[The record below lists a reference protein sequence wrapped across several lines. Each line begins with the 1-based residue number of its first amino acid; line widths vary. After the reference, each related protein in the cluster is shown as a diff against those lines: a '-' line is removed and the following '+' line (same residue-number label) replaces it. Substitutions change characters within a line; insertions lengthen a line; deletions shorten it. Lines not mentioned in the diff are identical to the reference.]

1 MRFSKFVWPPF
12 VQPISGCY
20 RESVVQLETRL
31 STWGIRKFNLSLIST
46 YVIQIFDLDLANW
59 IIAVSGHVTSK
70 IILSG
75 RNTQHSAQLVN
86 LLWAFLVIVFQL
98 CLSNFIFMSEDIWK
112 ELWRGSNSERWAYS
126 GCFHPL
132 NYQKYSVL
140 PVIVNITIDFS
151 QVMFLKTVF

>member
-1 MRFSKFVWPPF
+1 MHFPKFVRPPF

-20 RESVVQLETRL
+20 RESVGDTTVHL
-31 STWGIRKFNLSLIST
+31 GNKKSLIST

-70 IILSG
+70 MILLG
-75 RNTQHSAQLVN
+75 CNTQQSAQLVN
-86 LLWAFLVIVFQL
+86 LLWAFLAIVFQL

-112 ELWRGSNSERWAYS
+112 ELWRGSNSESWAYS
-126 GCFHPL
+126 GCFYPL
-132 NYQKYSVL
+132 SYQEYSVL
-140 PVIVNITIDFS
+140 PVIVNITIHFS